1 MKFFYILYSI
11 FYILYSIY
19 YKTGLCTLKK
29 SLYFC
34 WKQQLPSPN
43 HWGFSFS
50 TPGHEQVWE
59 NKKQTKN
66 SEFKRSWVGAAL
78 SLQVCDLFIF
88 FVLSL
93 PVLGGCVGSRIFIF
107 VFSQSKKC
115 SENSGSCHGLR
126 GGNKNKNEITVHRC
140 CFLKNEFS

>member
-1 MKFFYILYSI
+1 MHFEKITLFLLETTTAQPQPLGFQPFNSR
-11 FYILYSIY
+11 SWA
-19 YKTGLCTLKK
+19 GL
-29 SLYFC
+29 
-34 WKQQLPSPN
+34 
-43 HWGFSFS
+43 
-50 TPGHEQVWE
+50 E

-140 CFLKNEFS
+140 CFLKNEFSWKLGFLGLFKIIILLINHNKSY